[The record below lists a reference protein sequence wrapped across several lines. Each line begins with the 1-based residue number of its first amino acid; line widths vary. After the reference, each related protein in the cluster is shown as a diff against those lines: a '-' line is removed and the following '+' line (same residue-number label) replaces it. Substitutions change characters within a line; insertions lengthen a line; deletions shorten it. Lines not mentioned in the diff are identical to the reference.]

1 MDPNKIPRV
10 RKIHEAKTHFLIC
23 NAQFFDIKPSI
34 VADKADEKII
44 EEPTYPKYKIGGCIA
59 NAGSCNIGFNP
70 NPSSGVGN
78 K

>member
-1 MDPNKIPRV
+1 M
-10 RKIHEAKTHFLIC
+10 
-23 NAQFFDIKPSI
+23 
-34 VADKADEKII
+34 VAAKADEKII

-59 NAGSCNIGFNP
+59 NAGSCKIGFNP